1 MTDPTPDTAAPSER
15 SSAAASER
23 TAPAASERPRTAAR
37 IISIATTVLGAAVI
51 AGTLGSTAV
60 SAAAGMRG
68 SDDTRVGVAGVTD
81 LDVDVAG
88 ARLTVAFADVATA
101 QLTVDGARGR
111 SDDRGSGVRGRSDDR
126 GGPSDR
132 GRRGGSADAAREDD
146 GDRGGWR
153 MERDGDTLEVTSPEG
168 TWFSAGPRSA
178 ATLTLPLDLAE
189 GVLDAEFDIGAGSL
203 DLAGEY
209 RSLTVDVAGGRV
221 DVDGT
226 ATSLDLTVTGGQ
238 AAVALADVAEARM
251 ELAGG
256 RLSTAF
262 TGEAPRRTDIEL
274 TAGSADVLLPD
285 EAYRVTVDDGMGE
298 VDDRLQAADGA
309 AGAPRVNVSATFGS
323 VVLRS

>member
-1 MTDPTPDTAAPSER
+1 MTDPSPDTAAPSER

-23 TAPAASERPRTAAR
+23 TAPAAVSSGRPRTAAR

-68 SDDTRVGVAGVTD
+68 SDDTRVGVVGVTD

-111 SDDRGSGVRGRSDDR
+111 SDDRG
-126 GGPSDR
+126 GPGDR
-132 GRRGGSADAAREDD
+132 GRRGGTADAARGGD

-168 TWFSAGPRSA
+168 TWFAAGPRSA
-178 ATLTLPLDLAE
+178 ATLTLPLDLAD

-256 RLSTAF
+256 RLSAAL

-298 VDDRLQAADGA
+298 VDDRLPAADGA